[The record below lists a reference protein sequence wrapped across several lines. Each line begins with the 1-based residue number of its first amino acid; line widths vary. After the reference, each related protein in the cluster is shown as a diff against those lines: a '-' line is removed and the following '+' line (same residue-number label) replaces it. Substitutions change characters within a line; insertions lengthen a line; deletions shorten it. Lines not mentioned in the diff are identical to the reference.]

1 MHILQL
7 LESAYGLQGCKWWE
21 DTVEVPYAFFSSFH
35 PECWQKSLWKK
46 VRTLVKR
53 GGMGNGVES
62 LEERLFRTFSL
73 LGTIFCPLVW
83 VVLFHTGYCTLQVD
97 LSLLKHVRVGRMGGR
112 HQVERKIEAID
123 AEVGG
128 NYKHYCH
135 GRVICPSFLLFCYF
149 FFLFIL
155 ASVMKQNYT
164 GSQLK
169 GPSCLSDKRA
179 INIAAMVDT

>member
-21 DTVEVPYAFFSSFH
+21 DTVEVPCAFFFFFFSSRVLAKITL
-35 PECWQKSLWKK
+35 EESEDISKK
-46 VRTLVKR
+46 RR
-53 GGMGNGVES
+53 NGKWG

-83 VVLFHTGYCTLQVD
+83 VVLFHAGYCILQVD
-97 LSLLKHVRVGRMGGR
+97 LSLLKHVRLGRMGGR

-155 ASVMKQNYT
+155 ASVTKQNYT

-179 INIAAMVDT
+179 INIAAIVDT

>member
-21 DTVEVPYAFFSSFH
+21 DTVEVPCAFFFFFFFSSRVLAKITL
-35 PECWQKSLWKK
+35 EESEDISKK
-46 VRTLVKR
+46 RR
-53 GGMGNGVES
+53 NGKWG

-83 VVLFHTGYCTLQVD
+83 VVLFHAGYCTLQVD
-97 LSLLKHVRVGRMGGR
+97 LSLLKHVRLGRMGGR

-155 ASVMKQNYT
+155 ASVTKQNYT

-179 INIAAMVDT
+179 INIAAIVDT

>member
-1 MHILQL
+1 ML
-7 LESAYGLQGCKWWE
+7 
-21 DTVEVPYAFFSSFH
+21 FFSSFH

-62 LEERLFRTFSL
+62 LEESLFRTSSL
-73 LGTIFCPLVW
+73 LGTIFCPLVR

-149 FFLFIL
+149 FFSSFWRVLRSKITL
-155 ASVMKQNYT
+155 AAN
-164 GSQLK
+164 
-169 GPSCLSDKRA
+169 
-179 INIAAMVDT
+179 